1 MTTITKDFDTYQ
13 IKYASR
19 KVQTSSGLS
28 TLYAVITCQSG
39 TNHVQVGTI
48 WFLDTPLQ
56 DSSYTNNIITMCLDI
71 SRFNDIV
78 TLLRYEKPF
87 RMYFDDS
94 KKEASIQSFSHEA
107 VGEQEGFD

>member
-19 KVQTSSGLS
+19 KVQASSCLS
-28 TLYAVITCQSG
+28 TLYAVITLQSG

-48 WFLDTPLQ
+48 WLLDTPLQ
-56 DSSYTNNIITMCLDI
+56 DSSYTNNVITMYLDI
-71 SRFNDIV
+71 SRFNDII

-94 KKEASIQSFSHEA
+94 KKEASIQSFSHEP
-107 VGEQEGFD
+107 VGEQEGV

>member
-19 KVQTSSGLS
+19 KVQASSGLS
-28 TLYAVITCQSG
+28 TLYAVITLQSG
-39 TNHVQVGTI
+39 TNHLQVGTI

-56 DSSYTNNIITMCLDI
+56 DSSYTNNVITMYLDI
-71 SRFNDIV
+71 SRFNDII

-94 KKEASIQSFSHEA
+94 KKEASIQSFSHEP
-107 VGEQEGFD
+107 VGEQEGV